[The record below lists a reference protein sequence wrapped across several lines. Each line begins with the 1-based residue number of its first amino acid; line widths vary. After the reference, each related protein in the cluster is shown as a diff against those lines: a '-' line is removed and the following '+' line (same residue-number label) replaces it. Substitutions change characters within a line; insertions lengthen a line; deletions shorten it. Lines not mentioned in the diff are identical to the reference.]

1 MAPLK
6 PHTLQLGQT
15 SACEGS
21 IPTWKSLT
29 TLPVSST
36 DAVRDLSPY
45 WNDCIAAMNSMLWL
59 PIGTGWPDSALNSS
73 SGWSSRT
80 AAQSWFSTSRM
91 PAPSPS
97 SPRIYSPSCIRSVAG
112 CTGSDVAERPSFL
125 CQRQRR
131 RSVHPSA
138 AAVKE
143 SLHSATRRFY
153 DLRGRRPAGQRASI
167 GRWATDSRV

>member
-125 CQRQRR
+125 RQRQRR

-153 DLRGRRPAGQRASI
+153 DLRGRRTPST
-167 GRWATDSRV
+167 GRWATDSPV